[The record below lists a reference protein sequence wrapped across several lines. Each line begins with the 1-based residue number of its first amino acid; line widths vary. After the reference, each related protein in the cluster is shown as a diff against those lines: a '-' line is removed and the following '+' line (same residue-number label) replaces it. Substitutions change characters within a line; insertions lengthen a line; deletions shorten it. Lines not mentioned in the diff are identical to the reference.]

1 MKLKYG
7 PYMCKDGRYRCDVM
21 YKTGVKTVLYARYLL
36 EKHLGRK
43 LTKYETVDHIDEDPT
58 NDRLSNLQ
66 ILSKAENSRKS
77 LRLNPERHARM
88 LEYGRSPE
96 ERQRRKLRVLGQNN
110 PASLLTD
117 KQVIRL
123 RKLKNLDR
131 KSVCQQ
137 YGISDR
143 ALRDALSGVSYS
155 HLPYAHTR
163 WKYSGGKNVGRPAK
177 LTDQQ
182 VIQLRYMKNFDVHKA
197 AKKYGLSKWAI
208 YSARS
213 GKTYSHLPGAVKSP

>member
-1 MKLKYG
+1 MKPGKLIYG
-7 PYMCKDGRYRCDVM
+7 PYIDKRDNRKICEVK
-21 YKTGVKTVLYARYLL
+21 YKTGVKTTLYARYKL
-36 EKHLGRK
+36 EKHLGRA

-66 ILSKAENSRKS
+66 VLSLSENVKKS
-77 LRLNPERHARM
+77 MRLNPERHARM
-88 LEYGRSPE
+88 LAYGKRPE
-96 ERQRRKLRVLGQNN
+96 ERQRRKLRALGQKN
-110 PASLLTD
+110 PASILTD
-117 KQVIRL
+117 NQVIRL

-131 KSVCQQ
+131 KAVCQQ

-155 HLPYAHTR
+155 HLPYANTR
-163 WKYSGGKNVGRPAK
+163 WKDPGGAGVGRPAK

-182 VIQLRYMKNFDVHKA
+182 VIQLRSMKNFDVHKA
-197 AKKYGLSKWAI
+197 AKKYGLSKWAT

-213 GKTYSHLPGAVKSP
+213 GKTYSHI